1 MNHIW
6 EFCEKMGLEVEGKES
21 DLFALETT
29 RKKPALRV
37 EEEEVGDEGERIR
50 NYGG

>member
-1 MNHIW
+1 
-6 EFCEKMGLEVEGKES
+6 MGLEVEGKES
-21 DLFALETT
+21 DLFDFLVALETT

-37 EEEEVGDEGERIR
+37 EEVEEAGDEGHRIR